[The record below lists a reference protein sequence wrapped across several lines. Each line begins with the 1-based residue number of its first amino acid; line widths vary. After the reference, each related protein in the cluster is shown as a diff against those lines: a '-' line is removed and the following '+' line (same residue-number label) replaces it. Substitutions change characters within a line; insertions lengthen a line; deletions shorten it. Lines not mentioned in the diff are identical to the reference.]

1 MAKRLN
7 YTIGVEADT
16 SKLQTQLKTAFDS
29 LNSVG
34 NRVSLAPSIQEAS
47 RAALELGQNLQ
58 KAINP
63 TTGTL
68 DLTKFNNELKQSG
81 TSLEDY
87 YVKLSKIGLEGQE
100 AFMNVVQAIT
110 SAEMPLKRTNKLF
123 DSLWVT
129 MKNTMR
135 WQLTSSALHGFVG
148 TLEKAYG
155 YAKDLNE
162 SLNNIRIVT
171 NKSSDD
177 MAVFAEQANRAAKAL
192 STTTTDYTDASLI
205 YYQQGLTDKEVLGR
219 TETTIKMANVAGTTA
234 ETASQQLTAVWNNFY
249 DGSKSLEYYA
259 DVMVKLGAATASSS
273 DEISEGIEKFA
284 AVANTVGLS
293 YDYAATALA
302 TVTAQTRESAS
313 VVGTAFR
320 TLFSRIQGLQQGETL
335 DDGTTLNK
343 YSKALAKVGVDIKDT
358 DGELKQM
365 DDILDELGAKW
376 NTLAQDQ
383 KIALAETVAGVRQWT
398 QLIALMDNWD
408 FFQEN
413 LAIAQGSSGAL
424 EQQAAIYAKSWE
436 AARDR
441 TKAAAEDIY
450 DSIINPDLFI
460 SLDNMATPLLT
471 FLAKFIDGMGGL
483 NGLLSVSALLMNK
496 VYGDKIAQSMRDMAA
511 NMSFMKDS
519 DKQRA
524 VELKRQAVELAK
536 IALYSKVERQRDV
549 SSGDQLDYQ
558 RLEIQS
564 QIIDLEG
571 KAVEYADQLTGRNA
585 EILKGQVERVKNDQ
599 KILELIAQQNKEAA
613 KGVTQSENN
622 LSKHLASNDKWQDEF
637 KGQQQRDEKG
647 HFTSQRGMKPEYQAA
662 SKEISSVLNN
672 KDIKTTQQAMK
683 AFQAQLKPVTTE
695 FAKLEAVQTEYNA
708 NGKQVTKTITN
719 MIKNFGLL
727 DKELDGLDE
736 DKAQEFITGWL
747 ETGGVSEELVGCNEK
762 MEALKAA
769 MLSLTDGSTA
779 AENAIYD
786 LIDSYVS
793 LAASGASAEEIQ
805 QRIKE
810 KIDAVSQSMEGGSLK
825 TKDWADTIVAV
836 GTHLSALSMGINA
849 LSSGIDTLS
858 DPDLTGLE
866 KFRSLMA
873 SLPMLLSAVLT
884 VSKAIKENWVKD
896 TVATTANAAAKGLLG
911 KAATAAASKITS
923 FGAAVQAALGP
934 IMLVVSIA
942 ALVITAIVSIANAA
956 KRARE
961 EQLNNQKEAYENT
974 KSEIEANEELIASY
988 REALQTYQETG
999 EGKAELNQRALEAAE
1014 ALDIE
1019 GAAVANLTGNYEAL
1033 NAAIAAKEREQTNKK
1048 LSNAVTA
1055 QSTYG
1060 ELFENA
1066 MREGRGRKSGSNY
1079 VVDFTSSSRSNSA
1092 QDKALKNS
1100 DFYTQYG
1107 DSGDWGQFKTSL
1119 NPASM
1124 AKMYEAAQKAA
1135 EDMRTAQAESG
1146 EEASDTY
1153 NELISWLAKS
1163 QTAYEEY
1170 KGVIEETNQTAFNL
1184 ATEDAGPIDNIDSY
1198 NEYLEY
1204 YKKLNAEIETRIQRG
1219 ELEESVAE
1227 SLRDSYLAG
1236 AEGIRKYVLQQQ
1248 LLNSLSERFGEG
1260 FADNEA
1266 VMKSLGALNE
1276 TELAIAISVVP
1287 KAGSVEEFANILEQ
1301 KVTDAL
1307 TTAAITSS
1315 QTMGTL
1321 VQDLNK
1327 NNSISDDDYKTL
1339 QGDDTFMQQMEEDFG
1354 TFENFQM
1361 QAQRVQIEYIRD
1373 YYTAVSQ
1380 FAVEN
1385 LGKQQEQADQEYAI
1399 ALAKYNALET
1409 LERDHS
1415 DLFNQMADLRASYA
1429 TAKSDE
1435 EREALEADWEK
1446 LQDEISNNGID
1457 IVFDIDDSTET
1468 LDTLDDKLLEIQDR
1482 IDEINKQKIEIAMNW
1497 DDFDDIKGQ
1506 MDSLGDFATT
1516 MQKDAQKVGNSYQYP
1531 IDAVRDWMEIYPDLF
1546 KEATVTNEGLIALDQ
1561 DKVDSYIDGK
1571 QDEIKSNADA
1581 KIEQWELEKQ
1591 DLEVT
1596 REKLQAEVTAY
1607 QTAEQGKI
1615 DISVLSNQQI
1625 ADLAQQLTQYQ
1636 IDCGVDEATAH
1647 ANTLNAMGLNEEQY
1661 SEIVADVSQ
1670 KNAENTTNSANEGA
1684 KNSISAFQ
1692 KMSAAIKN
1700 VAHNVLELGKSIV
1713 SLGSDNPYT
1722 PQWSNIND
1730 YLGSTSTFTGS
1741 TSDKE
1746 FKAIEG
1752 EEVDPIEAF
1761 KTKKLEQLDLDL
1773 SAIDEAIATIDSKI
1787 LAAKAIQN
1795 VKNAYDGTGGPDDD
1809 SGGSGKASIEKF
1821 EEALERYHEITRE
1834 IEYQEKLLSKLDKQ
1848 IDRTYGTKRLDLY
1861 AQKIEKL
1868 NRLAELEQQ
1877 KSVAA
1882 LAYVVADQ
1890 SEIESLGLTPQI
1902 DQDSLEITNYTELL
1916 KQAQDEYKA
1925 YLDGYN
1931 AMTKEQ
1937 QEAAA
1942 EEKQAAEDQY
1952 NDRLEALKSYEDSVD
1967 TYREE
1972 AEKFEEYLR
1981 QIEDTKLQAVI
1992 DKLELVIDAKDLKT
2006 SAQDFAKSI
2015 EEIFGDALTHGK
2027 IVAEISAEQAKLEAD
2042 MLPHYKEQY
2051 NELQDLLANATE
2063 YTDTTAIQDQL
2074 NELQSKIISSG
2085 ESILD
2090 FVNSIEDLVPDAVAA
2105 AAERFSA
2112 FTDQLEHNTTVLD
2125 TIKELYALQGV
2136 TYKTMDGFNRLQKTS
2151 QEKLEAQVVSAQLQR
2166 GWYEQAAQRL
2176 QEAQAKL
2183 DSLGGDEHDIRYDAY
2198 KKARDA
2204 YLEEFNEAQ
2213 EAYLSSAQ
2221 SAMETAQDMY
2231 LQQIER
2237 AVYEFGQAVSNGVG
2251 LDLLQ
2256 DKYDHYIEQNERY
2269 FDKVNEAYQVSAWY
2283 NKLQKDIDDTTNSA
2297 HKERLKA
2304 LQEEINQRRE
2314 GNKLSQYDLDILN
2327 AKYQVLQAQMALED
2341 AQNAKNKIQLVRDS
2355 QGNWNYQYT
2364 ADQDQIANA
2373 QQNLLDAENDW
2384 YNIAKQQITD
2394 VTGEIVSTWQECQDK
2409 IKDIYSDMTL
2419 TDEERADRAA
2429 EIYQYYSEKVKY
2441 LEEEKQNA
2449 ISDMTEAGNK
2459 NLIDN
2464 AIITG
2469 DTITDLTGVTAEE
2482 IKQVVE
2488 NYTGNITDLLLAN
2501 SEQLEEIF
2509 GDNAKFIDLF
2519 DNTYAK
2525 DLANMTQNATNFE
2538 SELRKLLDQAQAD
2551 FDSYKEKVQTVA
2563 SDTGTTL
2570 EELGKKTD
2578 EVSDATEILAEKGL
2592 AAKDSL
2598 WEMVDATQALADEQL
2613 ILAQNLMATVE
2624 QYKDLINTIAQ
2635 YEGIGSGSG
2644 SSKKGY
2650 DPNTDYSGVIMDG
2663 IANGWLKYGSDAY
2676 NELVSQRENKIDD
2689 IGLKEDYYGTRGD
2702 AADERYK
2709 NSSSVGQYDDLEAWK
2724 KKMHDLGV
2732 PGYATGGYTGI
2743 FDDEKLAFLHQKE
2756 LVLNQTDTENILAAV
2771 RTVRDFGS
2779 DFFSSIEK
2787 ALDSNAIAAMALMG
2801 QKLNPIVTTPVQD
2814 SIEQTVHID
2823 KVEFPNVTSRT
2834 EIEEA
2839 FVSLTNDAAQWARRK
2854 S

>member
-16 SKLQTQLKTAFDS
+16 SKLQTQLKTAFDN

-63 TTGTL
+63 TTGAL
-68 DLTKFNNELKQSG
+68 DLTKFNSELKQNG
-81 TSLEDY
+81 ISLEDY
-87 YVKLSKIGLEGQE
+87 YIKLSRIGLEGQE
-100 AFMNVVQAIT
+100 AFMSVAQAIT

-123 DSLWVT
+123 DQLWVT

-155 YAKDLNE
+155 YAKDLNR
-162 SLNNIRIVT
+162 SLNDIRIVS
-171 NKSSDD
+171 NKSADD
-177 MAVFAEQANRAAKAL
+177 MAVFAEQANKAAKVL

-205 YYQQGLTDKEVLGR
+205 YYQQGLTDKEVLDR

-284 AVANTVGLS
+284 AVAKTVGLS

-302 TVTAQTRESAS
+302 TITAQTRESAS

-343 YSKALAKVGVDIKDT
+343 YSEALAKVGVDIKDT
-358 DGELKQM
+358 NGDLKNM
-365 DDILDELGAKW
+365 DEILNELGDRW

-408 FFQEN
+408 FFQKN
-413 LAIAQGSSGAL
+413 LALAQGSEGTL
-424 EQQAAIYAKSWE
+424 EEQAAIYAESWE

-549 SSGDQLDYQ
+549 SNGDQLDYQ

-622 LSKHLASNDKWQDEF
+622 LSKHLISNDKWQDEF

-662 SKEISSVLNN
+662 SKEISFVLNN

-695 FAKLEAVQTEYNA
+695 FAKLEAIQTEYNA
-708 NGKQVTKTITN
+708 NGKQVTKTVTN

-736 DKAQEFITGWL
+736 DKAQEFIAGWL

-810 KIDAVSQSMEGGSLK
+810 KIEAVSQSMEDGSLK
-825 TKDWADTIVAV
+825 TKDWADTIVQA
-836 GTHLSALSMGINA
+836 GTYLSALSMGVNA
-849 LSSGIDTLS
+849 LSSAIDSVT
-858 DPDLTGLE
+858 DPDLSGLE
-866 KFRSLMA
+866 KFSSLMG
-873 SLPMLLSAVLT
+873 SLPMVISSVMSIMDLYKKVHQSAT
-884 VSKAIKENWVKD
+884 V
-896 TVATTANAAAKGLLG
+896 
-911 KAATAAASKITS
+911 AATAHAAAEEAT
-923 FGAAVQAALGP
+923 GAAATGAIPGVAGLGATISAALGP
-934 IMLVVSIA
+934 IMLIVAGLTALITIIASVVKA
-942 ALVITAIVSIANAA
+942 E

-1019 GAAVANLTGNYEAL
+1019 GAAVANLTGDYEAL
-1033 NAAIAAKEREQTNKK
+1033 NAAIAEREREQTNKK
-1048 LSNAVTA
+1048 LNNAVTA

-1079 VVDFTSSSRSNSA
+1079 VVDFTSIDRSNSA

-1107 DSGDWGQFKTSL
+1107 NSSDWGQFETSL
-1119 NPASM
+1119 DPASM
-1124 AKMYEAAQKAA
+1124 AKMYEAAQKAV
-1135 EDMRTAQAESG
+1135 EDMRAAQAESG

-1170 KGVIEETNQTAFNL
+1170 KSVIEETNQTAFNL

-1204 YKKLNAEIETRIQRG
+1204 YKKLNAEIGTRIQRG

-1315 QTMGTL
+1315 QTIGTL

-1327 NNSISDDDYKTL
+1327 NNSISNDDYKTL
-1339 QGDDTFMQQMEEDFG
+1339 QGDDTFMQQMQEDFG
-1354 TFENFQM
+1354 TFENFQI

-1380 FAVEN
+1380 FAVKN
-1385 LGKQQEQADQEYAI
+1385 LAKQQEQADQEYAI
-1399 ALAKYNALET
+1399 TLAKYNALET

-1435 EREALEADWEK
+1435 EREALEADWEE

-1457 IVFDIDDSTET
+1457 IVFDIDDSAET

-1596 REKLQAEVTAY
+1596 RAKLIAEQEAITA
-1607 QTAEQGKI
+1607 AEQGKI
-1615 DISVLSNQQI
+1615 DVSKMSNEQI
-1625 ADLAQQLTQYQ
+1625 AQMAQELTQYQ
-1636 IDCGVDEATAH
+1636 IDNGVDEATAH
-1647 ANTLNAMGLNEEQY
+1647 KNTLEAMSLNEQQY
-1661 SEIVADVSQ
+1661 SDIVADVS
-1670 KNAENTTNSANEGA
+1670 ETNA
-1684 KNSISAFQ
+1684 KNMTESSNIGANNA
-1692 KMSAAIKN
+1692 MSALSKLSASIKAIG
-1700 VAHNVLELGKSIV
+1700 HNI
-1713 SLGSDNPYT
+1713 
-1722 PQWSNIND
+1722 
-1730 YLGSTSTFTGS
+1730 
-1741 TSDKE
+1741 KE
-1746 FKAIEG
+1746 AFKAFVDPTYKADYKSVWNPVFEG
-1752 EEVDPIEAF
+1752 DTFNGYTTDKTFKGVEGKEVDPIEAF

-1787 LAAKAIQN
+1787 LATKAIQN
-1795 VKNAYDGTGGPDDD
+1795 VKNAYDGTGGPDDNSNGD
-1809 SGGSGKASIEKF
+1809 GKVSIERFK
-1821 EEALERYHEITRE
+1821 EALERYHEITRE

-1882 LAYVVADQ
+1882 LAYVAADQ
-1890 SEIESLGLTPQI
+1890 SEIESLGLAPQI
-1902 DQDSLEITNYTELL
+1902 DQNSLEITNYTELL
-1916 KQAQDEYKA
+1916 KQTQDKYKT

-1937 QEAAA
+1937 QEAAV
-1942 EEKQAAEDQY
+1942 EDKQAAEDLY

-2006 SAQDFAKSI
+2006 AAQDFAKSI

-2027 IVAEISAEQAKLEAD
+2027 IVAEISAEQAKMEVD

-2112 FTDQLEHNTTVLD
+2112 FTNQLEHNTTVLD
-2125 TIKELYALQGV
+2125 TIKELYTLQGV

-2151 QEKLEAQVVSAQLQR
+2151 QEKLEAQVASAQLQR

-2176 QEAQAKL
+2176 QEAQTKL
-2183 DSLGGDEHDIRYDAY
+2183 DSLGGDETDLRYDAY

-2213 EAYLSSAQ
+2213 DAYLSSAKE
-2221 SAMETAQDMY
+2221 AMETAQDMY
-2231 LQQIER
+2231 LQQIEK

-2256 DKYDHYIEQNERY
+2256 DKYDHYIEQNDRY
-2269 FDKVNEAYQVSAWY
+2269 FDKVNEAYQVASWY
-2283 NKLQKDIDDTTNSA
+2283 NKLQTDIDNISNSA
-2297 HKERLKA
+2297 YKQKLKV
-2304 LQEEINQRRE
+2304 LQEEINYRKE
-2314 GNKLSQYDLDILN
+2314 NNTLSQYDLDILN
-2327 AKYQVLQAQMALED
+2327 AKYQLLQAQITLEE
-2341 AQNAKNKIQLVRDS
+2341 AQNAKNQLRLVRDS

-2364 ADQDQIANA
+2364 ADQNEIADA
-2373 QQNLLDAENDW
+2373 EQKLLDAQNEW
-2384 YNIAKQQITD
+2384 YNLAKNQVKD
-2394 VTGEIVSTWQECQDK
+2394 VTGQIVSTWQECQDQ
-2409 IKDIYSDMTL
+2409 IKEIYSDMTL
-2419 TDEERADRAA
+2419 TEEERSAKAQ
-2429 EIYQYYSEKVKY
+2429 EIYTYYTEKIKY
-2441 LEEEKQNA
+2441 LEQEKQNA
-2449 ISDMTEAGNK
+2449 IKDMNEAGKTVLN
-2459 NLIDN
+2459 DF
-2464 AIITG
+2464 
-2469 DTITDLTGVTAEE
+2469 
-2482 IKQVVE
+2482 Q
-2488 NYTGNITDLLLAN
+2488 
-2501 SEQLEEIF
+2501 
-2509 GDNAKFIDLF
+2509 
-2519 DNTYAK
+2519 NTYAD
-2525 DLANMTQNATNFE
+2525 DLSNMTENTIDFE
-2538 SELRKLLDQAQAD
+2538 SQLKDILERAQSNFDAYQEQVKKVAD
-2551 FDSYKEKVQTVA
+2551 K
-2563 SDTGTTL
+2563 TGTSL
-2570 EELGKKTD
+2570 DNLADETD
-2578 EVSDATEILAEKGL
+2578 KVSDATDKLMDRGQEMSSVFWDMINDAQEASDYYLELA
-2592 AAKDSL
+2592 DSV
-2598 WEMVDATQALADEQL
+2598 WEVVEAMKALAREQGDYYEEQ
-2613 ILAQNLMATVE
+2613 ANNL
-2624 QYKDLINTIAQ
+2624 
-2635 YEGIGSGSG
+2635 
-2644 SSKKGY
+2644 GY
-2650 DPNTDYSGVIMDG
+2650 DKNTDYSSVIMDG
-2663 IANGWLKYGSDAY
+2663 IANGWLTYGSKAY
-2676 NELVSQRENKIDD
+2676 DELFQQRENKIKGEGMSQNQF
-2689 IGLKEDYYGTRGD
+2689 ISRGD
-2702 AADERYK
+2702 EAQDRFRNAEVSGKYIDK
-2709 NSSSVGQYDDLEAWK
+2709 NEWAQILHE
-2724 KKMHDLGV
+2724 LGV
-2732 PGYATGGYTGI
+2732 TGFATGGYTGT
-2743 FDDEKLAFLHQKE
+2743 FDDARLAFLHQKE
-2756 LVLNQTDTENILAAV
+2756 LVLNQEDTENILAAV
-2771 RTVRDFGS
+2771 KAVRELEPELLN
-2779 DFFSSIEK
+2779 SIIK
-2787 ALDSNAIAAMALMG
+2787 TLDGNAIAAMSLLG
-2801 QKLNPIVTTPVQD
+2801 QKLYTTYLEPTN
-2814 SIEQTVHID
+2814 STLEQVVHID

-2839 FVSLTNDAAQWARRK
+2839 FISLTNDAAQWAKRRR
-2854 S
+2854 

>member
-16 SKLQTQLKTAFDS
+16 SKLQTQLKMAFDN

-63 TTGTL
+63 TTGAL
-68 DLTKFNNELKQSG
+68 DLTKFNSELKQNG
-81 TSLEDY
+81 ISLEDY
-87 YVKLSKIGLEGQE
+87 YIKLSRIGLEGQE
-100 AFMNVVQAIT
+100 AFMSVAQAIT

-123 DSLWVT
+123 DQLWVT

-155 YAKDLNE
+155 YAKDLNR
-162 SLNNIRIVT
+162 SLNDIRIVS
-171 NKSSDD
+171 NKSADD
-177 MAVFAEQANRAAKAL
+177 MAVFAEQANKAAKAL

-205 YYQQGLTDKEVLGR
+205 YYQQGLTDKEVLDR

-343 YSKALAKVGVDIKDT
+343 YSEALAKVGVDIKDT
-358 DGELKQM
+358 NGDLKNM
-365 DDILDELGAKW
+365 DEILNELGDRW

-408 FFQEN
+408 FFQKN
-413 LAIAQGSSGAL
+413 LALAQGSEGTL
-424 EQQAAIYAKSWE
+424 EEQAAIYAESWE

-599 KILELIAQQNKEAA
+599 KILELITQQNKEAA
-613 KGVTQSENN
+613 KGVSQSETN
-622 LSKHLASNDKWQDEF
+622 LSKHLTSNNKWQDEF

-708 NGKQVTKTITN
+708 NGKQVTKTVTN

-736 DKAQEFITGWL
+736 DKAQEFIAGWL

-805 QRIKE
+805 QKIKE
-810 KIDAVSQSMEGGSLK
+810 KIEAVSQSMEDGSLK

-849 LSSGIDTLS
+849 LSSGIDALS

-866 KFRSLMA
+866 KFSSLMA

-884 VSKAIKENWVKD
+884 ISKAIKENWVKD

-911 KAATAAASKITS
+911 KAAAAAAPKIAA

-974 KSEIEANEELIASY
+974 KSEIEANEELITSY

-1019 GAAVANLTGNYEAL
+1019 GAAVANLTGDYEAL
-1033 NAAIAAKEREQTNKK
+1033 NEEIAKAERAQTENK
-1048 LSNAVTA
+1048 LSNAVIA
-1055 QSTYG
+1055 QDTYG

-1066 MREGRGRKSGSNY
+1066 MRKGKGRKSGSNY
-1079 VVDFTSSSRSNSA
+1079 IVTFGVEAGDKSA
-1092 QDKALKNS
+1092 QANVLRAT
-1100 DFYTQYG
+1100 DFYKQYG
-1107 DSGDWGQFKTSL
+1107 SGNGWGTFKSSADPTE
-1119 NPASM
+1119 M
-1124 AKMYEAAQKAA
+1124 IKMYEAAQKAV
-1135 EDMRTAQAESG
+1135 EDMRTAQTQSG
-1146 EEASDTY
+1146 EEASDLY
-1153 NELISWLAKS
+1153 NDLISWLAKS

-1184 ATEDAGPIDNIDSY
+1184 AVEGAGPIDNIDSY

-1204 YKKLNAEIETRIQRG
+1204 YKKLNEQIEIRIKEG
-1219 ELEESVAE
+1219 TLEKSVAN

-1315 QTMGTL
+1315 QTIGTL

-1327 NNSISDDDYKTL
+1327 NNSISNDDYKTL
-1339 QGDDTFMQQMEEDFG
+1339 QGDDTFMQQMQEDFG

-1385 LGKQQEQADQEYAI
+1385 LAKQQEQADQEYAI
-1399 ALAKYNALET
+1399 TLAKYNALET
-1409 LERDHS
+1409 LEHDHS

-1435 EREALEADWEK
+1435 EREALEADWEE

-1457 IVFDIDDSTET
+1457 IVFDIDDSAET

-1596 REKLQAEVTAY
+1596 RAKLIAEQEAITA
-1607 QTAEQGKI
+1607 AEQGKI
-1615 DISVLSNQQI
+1615 DVSKMSNEQI
-1625 ADLAQQLTQYQ
+1625 AQMAQELTQYQ
-1636 IDCGVDEATAH
+1636 IDNGVDEATAH
-1647 ANTLNAMGLNEEQY
+1647 KNTLKAMSLNEQQY
-1661 SEIVADVSQ
+1661 SDIVADVS
-1670 KNAENTTNSANEGA
+1670 ETNA
-1684 KNSISAFQ
+1684 KNMTESSNIGANNV
-1692 KMSAAIKN
+1692 MSALSKLSASIKAIG
-1700 VAHNVLELGKSIV
+1700 HNI
-1713 SLGSDNPYT
+1713 
-1722 PQWSNIND
+1722 
-1730 YLGSTSTFTGS
+1730 
-1741 TSDKE
+1741 KE
-1746 FKAIEG
+1746 AFKAFVDPTYKADYKSVWNPVFGGDTFNGYTTDKTFEG
-1752 EEVDPIEAF
+1752 VEGKEVDPIEAF

-1787 LAAKAIQN
+1787 LATKAIQN

-1809 SGGSGKASIEKF
+1809 SGGSGKASIERF

-1868 NRLAELEQQ
+1868 NRLTELEQQ

-1882 LAYVVADQ
+1882 LAYVAADQ

-1937 QEAAA
+1937 QEAVA
-1942 EEKQAAEDQY
+1942 EDKQAAEDLY
-1952 NDRLEALKSYEDSVD
+1952 NDRLEALKSYEDSVN

-1992 DKLELVIDAKDLKT
+1992 DKLEFVIDAKDLKT
-2006 SAQDFAKSI
+2006 AAQDFAKSI

-2027 IVAEISAEQAKLEAD
+2027 IVAEISAEQAKMEAD
-2042 MLPHYKEQY
+2042 MLPHYEKQY
-2051 NELQDLLANATE
+2051 NELQNLLANATE
-2063 YTDTTAIQDQL
+2063 YTDITAIQDQL

-2151 QEKLEAQVVSAQLQR
+2151 QEKLEAQVASAQLQR

-2176 QEAQAKL
+2176 EEAQVKL
-2183 DSLGGDEHDIRYDAY
+2183 DSLGGDETDLRYDAY

-2213 EAYLSSAQ
+2213 EVYLSSAKE
-2221 SAMETAQDMY
+2221 AMETAQDMY
-2231 LQQIER
+2231 LQQIEK

-2283 NKLQKDIDDTTNSA
+2283 NKLQQDIDDTTNSA

-2327 AKYQVLQAQMALED
+2327 AKYQVLQAQMTLEE
-2341 AQNAKNKIQLVRDS
+2341 AQNSKNQLRLVRDS

-2364 ADQDQIANA
+2364 ADQNEIADA
-2373 QQNLLDAENDW
+2373 EQKLLDAQNEW
-2384 YNIAKQQITD
+2384 YNLAKNQVKD
-2394 VTGEIVSTWQECQDK
+2394 VTGQIVSTWQECQDQ
-2409 IKDIYSDMTL
+2409 IKEIYSDMTL
-2419 TDEERADRAA
+2419 TEEERSAKAQ
-2429 EIYQYYSEKVKY
+2429 EIYTYYTEKIKY
-2441 LEEEKQNA
+2441 LEQEKQNA
-2449 ISDMTEAGNK
+2449 IKDMNEAGKTVLN
-2459 NLIDN
+2459 DF
-2464 AIITG
+2464 
-2469 DTITDLTGVTAEE
+2469 
-2482 IKQVVE
+2482 Q
-2488 NYTGNITDLLLAN
+2488 
-2501 SEQLEEIF
+2501 
-2509 GDNAKFIDLF
+2509 
-2519 DNTYAK
+2519 NTYAD
-2525 DLANMTQNATNFE
+2525 DLSNMTENTIDFE
-2538 SELRKLLDQAQAD
+2538 SQLKDILERAQSNFDAYQEQVKKVADKTGASLDNLAD
-2551 FDSYKEKVQTVA
+2551 E
-2563 SDTGTTL
+2563 
-2570 EELGKKTD
+2570 TD
-2578 EVSDATEILAEKGL
+2578 KVSDATDKLMDRGQEMSSVFWDMINDAQEASDYYLELA
-2592 AAKDSL
+2592 DSV
-2598 WEMVDATQALADEQL
+2598 WEVVEAMKALAREQGDYYEEQ
-2613 ILAQNLMATVE
+2613 ANNL
-2624 QYKDLINTIAQ
+2624 
-2635 YEGIGSGSG
+2635 
-2644 SSKKGY
+2644 GY
-2650 DPNTDYSGVIMDG
+2650 DKNTDYSSVIMDG
-2663 IANGWLKYGSDAY
+2663 IANGWLTYGSKAY
-2676 NELVSQRENKIDD
+2676 DELFQQRENKIKGEGMSQNQF
-2689 IGLKEDYYGTRGD
+2689 ISRGD
-2702 AADERYK
+2702 EAQDRFRNAEASGKYIDK
-2709 NSSSVGQYDDLEAWK
+2709 NEWAQILHE
-2724 KKMHDLGV
+2724 LGV
-2732 PGYATGGYTGI
+2732 TGFATGGYTGT
-2743 FDDEKLAFLHQKE
+2743 FDDARLAFLHQKE
-2756 LVLNQTDTENILAAV
+2756 LVLNQEDTENILAAV
-2771 RTVRDFGS
+2771 KAVRELEPELLN
-2779 DFFSSIEK
+2779 SITK
-2787 ALDSNAIAAMALMG
+2787 TLDGNAIAAMSLLG
-2801 QKLNPIVTTPVQD
+2801 QKLYTTYLEPAN
-2814 SIEQTVHID
+2814 STLEQVVHID

-2839 FVSLTNDAAQWARRK
+2839 FISLTNDAAQWAKRRR
-2854 S
+2854 

>member
-16 SKLQTQLKTAFDS
+16 SKLQTQLKMAFDN

-63 TTGTL
+63 TTGAL
-68 DLTKFNNELKQSG
+68 DLTKFNSELKQNG
-81 TSLEDY
+81 ISLEDY
-87 YVKLSKIGLEGQE
+87 YIKLSRIGLEGQE
-100 AFMNVVQAIT
+100 AFMSVAQAIT

-123 DSLWVT
+123 DQLWVT

-155 YAKDLNE
+155 YAKDLNR
-162 SLNNIRIVT
+162 SLNDIRIVS
-171 NKSSDD
+171 NKSADD
-177 MAVFAEQANRAAKAL
+177 MAVFAEQANKAAKAL

-205 YYQQGLTDKEVLGR
+205 YYQQGLTDKEVLDR

-284 AVANTVGLS
+284 AVAKTVGLS

-302 TVTAQTRESAS
+302 TITAQTRESAS

-343 YSKALAKVGVDIKDT
+343 YSEALAKVGVDIKDT
-358 DGELKQM
+358 NGDLKNM
-365 DDILDELGAKW
+365 DEILNELGDRW

-408 FFQEN
+408 FFQKN
-413 LAIAQGSSGAL
+413 LALAQGSEGTL
-424 EQQAAIYAKSWE
+424 EEQAAIYAESWE

-613 KGVTQSENN
+613 KGITQSENN
-622 LSKHLASNDKWQDEF
+622 LSKHLTSNDKWQDEF

-708 NGKQVTKTITN
+708 NGKQVTKTVTN

-736 DKAQEFITGWL
+736 DKAQEFIAGWL

-810 KIDAVSQSMEGGSLK
+810 KIEAVSQSMEDGSLRALN
-825 TKDWADTIVAV
+825 WADALVQT
-836 GTHLSALSMGINA
+836 GTYLSALSMGVNA
-849 LSSGIDTLS
+849 LSSAIDSVT
-858 DPDLTGLE
+858 DPDLSGLE
-866 KFRSLMA
+866 KFSSLMG
-873 SLPMLLSAVLT
+873 SLPMVISSVMSIMNLYKKVHQSAAV
-884 VSKAIKENWVKD
+884 
-896 TVATTANAAAKGLLG
+896 
-911 KAATAAASKITS
+911 AATAHAAAEGAT
-923 FGAAVQAALGP
+923 GAAATGAIPGVAGLGATISAALGP
-934 IMLVVSIA
+934 IMLIVAGLTALITIISSVVKA
-942 ALVITAIVSIANAA
+942 E

-1019 GAAVANLTGNYEAL
+1019 GAAVANLTGDYEAL
-1033 NAAIAAKEREQTNKK
+1033 NEEIAKAERTQTENK
-1048 LSNAVTA
+1048 LSNAVIA
-1055 QSTYG
+1055 QDTYG

-1066 MREGRGRKSGSNY
+1066 MRKGKGRKSGSNY
-1079 VVDFTSSSRSNSA
+1079 IVTFGVEAGDKSA
-1092 QDKALKNS
+1092 QANVLRAT
-1100 DFYTQYG
+1100 DFYKQYG
-1107 DSGDWGQFKTSL
+1107 SGNGWDTFKSSADPTE
-1119 NPASM
+1119 M
-1124 AKMYEAAQKAA
+1124 IKMYEAAQKAV
-1135 EDMRTAQAESG
+1135 EDMRTAQTQSG
-1146 EEASDTY
+1146 EEASDLY
-1153 NELISWLAKS
+1153 NDLISWLAKS

-1184 ATEDAGPIDNIDSY
+1184 AVEGAGPIDNIDSY

-1204 YKKLNAEIETRIQRG
+1204 YKKLNEQIEIRIKEG
-1219 ELEESVAE
+1219 TLEKSVAN

-1315 QTMGTL
+1315 QTIGTL

-1327 NNSISDDDYKTL
+1327 NNSISNDDYKTL
-1339 QGDDTFMQQMEEDFG
+1339 QGDDIFMQQMQEDFG

-1385 LGKQQEQADQEYAI
+1385 LAKQQEQADQEYAI
-1399 ALAKYNALET
+1399 TLAKYNALET
-1409 LERDHS
+1409 LEHDHS

-1435 EREALEADWEK
+1435 EREALEADWEE

-1457 IVFDIDDSTET
+1457 IVFDIDDSAET

-1596 REKLQAEVTAY
+1596 RAKLIAEQEAITA
-1607 QTAEQGKI
+1607 AEQGKI
-1615 DISVLSNQQI
+1615 DVSKMSNEQI
-1625 ADLAQQLTQYQ
+1625 AQMAQELTQYQ
-1636 IDCGVDEATAH
+1636 IDNGVDEATAH
-1647 ANTLNAMGLNEEQY
+1647 KNTLKAMSLNEQQY
-1661 SEIVADVSQ
+1661 SDIVADVS
-1670 KNAENTTNSANEGA
+1670 ETNA
-1684 KNSISAFQ
+1684 KNMTESSNIGANNV
-1692 KMSAAIKN
+1692 MSALSKLSASIKAIG
-1700 VAHNVLELGKSIV
+1700 HNI
-1713 SLGSDNPYT
+1713 
-1722 PQWSNIND
+1722 
-1730 YLGSTSTFTGS
+1730 
-1741 TSDKE
+1741 KE
-1746 FKAIEG
+1746 AFKAFVDPTYKADYKSVWNPVFGGDTFNGYTTDKTFEG
-1752 EEVDPIEAF
+1752 VEGKEVDPIEAF

-1787 LAAKAIQN
+1787 LATKAIQN

-1809 SGGSGKASIEKF
+1809 SGGSGKASIERF

-1868 NRLAELEQQ
+1868 NRLTELEQQ

-1882 LAYVVADQ
+1882 LAYVAADQ

-1937 QEAAA
+1937 QEAVA
-1942 EEKQAAEDQY
+1942 EDKQAAEDLY
-1952 NDRLEALKSYEDSVD
+1952 NDRLEALKSYEDSVN

-1992 DKLELVIDAKDLKT
+1992 DKLEFVIDAKDLKT
-2006 SAQDFAKSI
+2006 AAQDFAKSI

-2027 IVAEISAEQAKLEAD
+2027 IVAEISAEQAKMEAD
-2042 MLPHYKEQY
+2042 MLPHYEKQY
-2051 NELQDLLANATE
+2051 NELQNLLANATE
-2063 YTDTTAIQDQL
+2063 YTDITAIQDQL

-2151 QEKLEAQVVSAQLQR
+2151 QEKLEAQVASAQLQR

-2176 QEAQAKL
+2176 EEAQVKL
-2183 DSLGGDEHDIRYDAY
+2183 DSLGGDETDLRYDAY

-2213 EAYLSSAQ
+2213 EVYLSSAKE
-2221 SAMETAQDMY
+2221 AMETAQDMY
-2231 LQQIER
+2231 LQQIEK

-2283 NKLQKDIDDTTNSA
+2283 NKLQQDIDDTTNSA

-2327 AKYQVLQAQMALED
+2327 AKYQVLQAQMTLEE
-2341 AQNAKNKIQLVRDS
+2341 AQNSKNQLRLVRDS

-2364 ADQDQIANA
+2364 ADQNEIADA
-2373 QQNLLDAENDW
+2373 EQKLLDAQNEW
-2384 YNIAKQQITD
+2384 YNLAKNQVKD
-2394 VTGEIVSTWQECQDK
+2394 VTGQIVSTWQECQDQ
-2409 IKDIYSDMTL
+2409 IKEIYSDMTL
-2419 TDEERADRAA
+2419 TEEERSAKAQ
-2429 EIYQYYSEKVKY
+2429 EIYTYYTEKIKY
-2441 LEEEKQNA
+2441 LEQEKQNA
-2449 ISDMTEAGNK
+2449 IKDMNEAGKTVLN
-2459 NLIDN
+2459 DF
-2464 AIITG
+2464 
-2469 DTITDLTGVTAEE
+2469 
-2482 IKQVVE
+2482 Q
-2488 NYTGNITDLLLAN
+2488 
-2501 SEQLEEIF
+2501 
-2509 GDNAKFIDLF
+2509 
-2519 DNTYAK
+2519 NTYAD
-2525 DLANMTQNATNFE
+2525 DLSNMTENTIDFE
-2538 SELRKLLDQAQAD
+2538 SQLKDILERAQSNFDAYQEQVKKVADKTGASLDNLAD
-2551 FDSYKEKVQTVA
+2551 E
-2563 SDTGTTL
+2563 
-2570 EELGKKTD
+2570 TD
-2578 EVSDATEILAEKGL
+2578 KVSDATDKLMDRGQEMSSVFWDMINDAQEASDYYLELA
-2592 AAKDSL
+2592 DSV
-2598 WEMVDATQALADEQL
+2598 WEVVEAMKALAREQGDYYEEQ
-2613 ILAQNLMATVE
+2613 ANNL
-2624 QYKDLINTIAQ
+2624 
-2635 YEGIGSGSG
+2635 
-2644 SSKKGY
+2644 GY
-2650 DPNTDYSGVIMDG
+2650 DKNTDYSSVIMDG
-2663 IANGWLKYGSDAY
+2663 IANGWLTYGSKTYD
-2676 NELVSQRENKIDD
+2676 ELFQQRENKIKGEGMSQNQF
-2689 IGLKEDYYGTRGD
+2689 ISRGD
-2702 AADERYK
+2702 EAQDRFRNAEASGKYIDK
-2709 NSSSVGQYDDLEAWK
+2709 NEWAQILHE
-2724 KKMHDLGV
+2724 LGV
-2732 PGYATGGYTGI
+2732 TGFATGGYTGT
-2743 FDDEKLAFLHQKE
+2743 FDDARLAFLHQKE
-2756 LVLNQTDTENILAAV
+2756 LVLNQEDTENILAAV
-2771 RTVRDFGS
+2771 KAVRELEPELLN
-2779 DFFSSIEK
+2779 SITK
-2787 ALDSNAIAAMALMG
+2787 TLDGNAIAAMSLLG
-2801 QKLNPIVTTPVQD
+2801 QKLYTTYLEPANFTL
-2814 SIEQTVHID
+2814 EQVVHID

-2839 FVSLTNDAAQWARRK
+2839 FISLTNDAAQWAKRRR
-2854 S
+2854 

>member
-16 SKLQTQLKTAFDS
+16 SKLQIQLKTAFDN

-63 TTGTL
+63 TTGAL
-68 DLTKFNNELKQSG
+68 DLTKFNSELKQSG

-87 YVKLSKIGLEGQE
+87 YIKLSKIGLEGQE
-100 AFMNVVQAIT
+100 AFMSVAQAVT

-123 DSLWVT
+123 DQLWVT

-155 YAKDLNE
+155 YAKDLNR
-162 SLNNIRIVT
+162 SLNDIRIVT

-234 ETASQQLTAVWNNFY
+234 ETASQQLTAIWNNFY

-343 YSKALAKVGVDIKDT
+343 YSEALAKVGIDIKDT
-358 DGELKQM
+358 NGNLKDM
-365 DDILDELGAKW
+365 DEILNELGGRW

-413 LAIAQGSSGAL
+413 LALAQGSEGTL
-424 EQQAAIYAKSWE
+424 EQQAAIYAESWE

-460 SLDNMATPLLT
+460 NLDNMATPLLT

-483 NGLLSVSALLMNK
+483 NGLLSVSVLLMNK

-613 KGVTQSENN
+613 KGITQSENN
-622 LSKHLASNDKWQDEF
+622 LSKHLTSNDKWQDEF

-708 NGKQVTKTITN
+708 NGKQVTKTVTN

-727 DKELDGLDE
+727 DKELDRLDE
-736 DKAQEFITGWL
+736 DKAQEFIAGWL

-810 KIDAVSQSMEGGSLK
+810 KIEAVSQSMEDGSLRAL
-825 TKDWADTIVAV
+825 DWADALVQT
-836 GTHLSALSMGINA
+836 GTYLSALSMGVNA
-849 LSSGIDTLS
+849 LSSAIDSVT
-858 DPDLTGLE
+858 DPDLSGLE
-866 KFRSLMA
+866 KFSSLMG
-873 SLPMLLSAVLT
+873 SLPMVISSVMSIMDLYKKVHQSAAV
-884 VSKAIKENWVKD
+884 
-896 TVATTANAAAKGLLG
+896 
-911 KAATAAASKITS
+911 AATAHAAAEGAT
-923 FGAAVQAALGP
+923 GAAATGAIPGVAGLGATISAALGP
-934 IMLVVSIA
+934 IMLIVAGLTALITIISSVVKA
-942 ALVITAIVSIANAA
+942 E

-1019 GAAVANLTGNYEAL
+1019 GAAVANLTGDYEAL
-1033 NAAIAAKEREQTNKK
+1033 NAAIAERERGQTNKK
-1048 LSNAVTA
+1048 LNNAVTA

-1066 MREGRGRKSGSNY
+1066 MREGRGRASGSNY
-1079 VVDFTSSSRSNSA
+1079 VVDFTSSGRSNSA

-1107 DSGDWGQFKTSL
+1107 NSSDWGQFETSL
-1119 NPASM
+1119 DPASM

-1135 EDMRTAQAESG
+1135 EDMRAIQAESG

-1184 ATEDAGPIDNIDSY
+1184 ATEDAGPIDNINSY

-1315 QTMGTL
+1315 QTIGTL

-1339 QGDDTFMQQMEEDFG
+1339 QSDDTFMQQMQEDFG

-1385 LGKQQEQADQEYAI
+1385 LAKQQEQADQEYAI
-1399 ALAKYNALET
+1399 TLAKYNALET

-1435 EREALEADWEK
+1435 EREALEADWEE

-1571 QDEIKSNADA
+1571 QDEVTANADA
-1581 KIEQWELEKQ
+1581 KIQQWELEKD
-1591 DLEVT
+1591 DLEAT
-1596 REKLQAEVTAY
+1596 KEKLIAEQKAFTA
-1607 QTAEQGKI
+1607 AEQGKI
-1615 DISVLSNQQI
+1615 DISELSNEQI
-1625 ADLAQQLTQYQ
+1625 ATMAQQLTQYQ
-1636 IDCGVDEATAH
+1636 IDNGVDEAIAH
-1647 ANTLNAMGLNEEQY
+1647 KNTLEAMSLNEQQY
-1661 SEIVADVSQ
+1661 SDIVADVS
-1670 KNAENTTNSANEGA
+1670 ETNA
-1684 KNSISAFQ
+1684 KNMTESSNTGANNA
-1692 KMSAAIKN
+1692 MSALSKLSESIKAIG
-1700 VAHNVLELGKSIV
+1700 HNI
-1713 SLGSDNPYT
+1713 
-1722 PQWSNIND
+1722 
-1730 YLGSTSTFTGS
+1730 
-1741 TSDKE
+1741 KE
-1746 FKAIEG
+1746 AFKAFIDPTYTADYKSVWNPVLGGGTFDGYTTDKTFEGIEG
-1752 EEVDPIEAF
+1752 EAVDPIEAF
-1761 KTKKLEQLDLDL
+1761 KTERLKQLDLDL

-1787 LAAKAIQN
+1787 LAAKAIKN
-1795 VKNAYDGTGGPDDD
+1795 IKNAYDGTGGPDDD
-1809 SGGSGKASIEKF
+1809 SGGGGKVSIERF

-1882 LAYVVADQ
+1882 LAYVAADQ

-1902 DQDSLEITNYTELL
+1902 DQNSLEITNYTELL

-1981 QIEDTKLQAVI
+1981 QIEDIKLQAVI

-2006 SAQDFAKSI
+2006 AAQDFAKSI

-2027 IVAEISAEQAKLEAD
+2027 IVAEISAEQAKMEAD
-2042 MLPHYKEQY
+2042 MLPHYEKQY
-2051 NELQDLLANATE
+2051 NELQNLLANATE
-2063 YTDTTAIQDQL
+2063 YTDITAIQDQL

-2151 QEKLEAQVVSAQLQR
+2151 QEKLEAQVASAQLQR

-2176 QEAQAKL
+2176 EEAQVKL
-2183 DSLGGDEHDIRYDAY
+2183 DSLGGDETDLRYDAY

-2213 EAYLSSAQ
+2213 EVYLSSAKE
-2221 SAMETAQDMY
+2221 AMETAQDMY
-2231 LQQIER
+2231 LQQIEK

-2269 FDKVNEAYQVSAWY
+2269 FDKVNEAYQVSTWY
-2283 NKLQKDIDDTTNSA
+2283 NKLQQDIDDTTNSA

-2327 AKYQVLQAQMALED
+2327 AKYQVLQAQMTLEE
-2341 AQNAKNKIQLVRDS
+2341 AQNSKNQLRLVRDS

-2364 ADQDQIANA
+2364 ADQNEIADA
-2373 QQNLLDAENDW
+2373 EQKLLDAQNEW
-2384 YNIAKQQITD
+2384 YNLAKNQVKD
-2394 VTGEIVSTWQECQDK
+2394 VTGQIVSTRQECQDQ
-2409 IKDIYSDMTL
+2409 IKEIYSDMTL
-2419 TDEERADRAA
+2419 TEEERSAKAQ
-2429 EIYQYYSEKVKY
+2429 EIYTYYTEKIKY
-2441 LEEEKQNA
+2441 LEQEKQNA
-2449 ISDMTEAGNK
+2449 IKDMNEAGKTVLN
-2459 NLIDN
+2459 DF
-2464 AIITG
+2464 
-2469 DTITDLTGVTAEE
+2469 
-2482 IKQVVE
+2482 Q
-2488 NYTGNITDLLLAN
+2488 
-2501 SEQLEEIF
+2501 
-2509 GDNAKFIDLF
+2509 
-2519 DNTYAK
+2519 NTYAD
-2525 DLANMTQNATNFE
+2525 DLSNMTENTIDFE
-2538 SELRKLLDQAQAD
+2538 SQLKDILERAQSNFDAYQEQVKKVAD
-2551 FDSYKEKVQTVA
+2551 K
-2563 SDTGTTL
+2563 TGTSL
-2570 EELGKKTD
+2570 DNLADETD
-2578 EVSDATEILAEKGL
+2578 KVSDATDKLMDRGQEMSSVFWDMINDAQEASDYYLELA
-2592 AAKDSL
+2592 DSV
-2598 WEMVDATQALADEQL
+2598 WEVVEAMKALAREQGDYYEEQ
-2613 ILAQNLMATVE
+2613 ANNL
-2624 QYKDLINTIAQ
+2624 
-2635 YEGIGSGSG
+2635 
-2644 SSKKGY
+2644 GY
-2650 DPNTDYSGVIMDG
+2650 DKNTDYSSVIMDG
-2663 IANGWLKYGSDAY
+2663 IANGWLTYGSKAY
-2676 NELVSQRENKIDD
+2676 DELFQQRENKIKGEGMSQNQF
-2689 IGLKEDYYGTRGD
+2689 ISRGD
-2702 AADERYK
+2702 EAQDRFRNAEASGKYIDK
-2709 NSSSVGQYDDLEAWK
+2709 NEWAQILHE
-2724 KKMHDLGV
+2724 LGV
-2732 PGYATGGYTGI
+2732 TGFATGGYTGT
-2743 FDDEKLAFLHQKE
+2743 FDDARLAFLHQKE
-2756 LVLNQTDTENILAAV
+2756 LVLNQEDTENILAAV
-2771 RTVRDFGS
+2771 KAVRELEPELLN
-2779 DFFSSIEK
+2779 SITK
-2787 ALDSNAIAAMALMG
+2787 TLDGNAIAAMSLLG
-2801 QKLNPIVTTPVQD
+2801 QKLYTTYLEPAN
-2814 SIEQTVHID
+2814 STLEQVVHID

-2839 FVSLTNDAAQWARRK
+2839 FISLTNDAAQWAKRRR
-2854 S
+2854 

>member
-58 KAINP
+58 KVINP

-100 AFMNVVQAIT
+100 AFMSVAQAIT

-123 DSLWVT
+123 DSLWMT

-192 STTTTDYTDASLI
+192 STTTIDYTDASLI
-205 YYQQGLTDKEVLGR
+205 YYQQGLTDKEVLDR

-343 YSKALAKVGVDIKDT
+343 YSEALAKVGVDIKDT
-358 DGELKQM
+358 NGDLKDM
-365 DDILDELGAKW
+365 DEILNELGGRW

-408 FFQEN
+408 FFQKN

-424 EQQAAIYAKSWE
+424 EQQAAIYAESWE

-524 VELKRQAVELAK
+524 IELKRQAVELAK

-599 KILELIAQQNKEAA
+599 KILELITQQNKEAA

-622 LSKHLASNDKWQDEF
+622 LNKYLVSNNKWQDEF

-647 HFTSQRGMKPEYQAA
+647 HFTSQRSIKPEYQAA

-695 FAKLEAVQTEYNA
+695 YAKLEAIQTEYNA
-708 NGKQVTKTITN
+708 NGKQVTKTVTN

-727 DKELDGLDE
+727 DKELAGLDE
-736 DKAQEFITGWL
+736 NKAQEFITGWL
-747 ETGGVSEELVGCNEK
+747 ETGGVSEALVGCNEK

-805 QRIKE
+805 KRLKE
-810 KIDAVSQSMEGGSLK
+810 KIDAVSQSMEDGSLK

-866 KFRSLMA
+866 KFSSLMA

-911 KAATAAASKITS
+911 KVAAAAAPKIAA
-923 FGAAVQAALGP
+923 FGEGVQAALGP

-942 ALVITAIVSIANAA
+942 ALAITAIVSIANAA

-999 EGKAELNQRALEAAE
+999 EGKAELNQRALETAE

-1033 NAAIAAKEREQTNKK
+1033 NAAIAAKERGQTNKK
-1048 LSNAVTA
+1048 LTNAVTA

-1079 VVDFTSSSRSNSA
+1079 VVDFTSRSRSNSA
-1092 QDKALKNS
+1092 QDKALKHS
-1100 DFYTQYG
+1100 DFYKQYG
-1107 DSGDWGQFKTSL
+1107 NSSDWGQFETSFD
-1119 NPASM
+1119 PASM
-1124 AKMYEAAQKAA
+1124 AKMYEAAQKAV
-1135 EDMRTAQAESG
+1135 EDMRTAQAKSG

-1184 ATEDAGPIDNIDSY
+1184 AVEDAGPIDNIDSY

-1227 SLRDSYLAG
+1227 SLRDRYLAG

-1260 FADNEA
+1260 FAENETI
-1266 VMKSLGALNE
+1266 VKSLGALNE
-1276 TELAIAISVVP
+1276 TELAIAISVIP
-1287 KAGSVEEFANILEQ
+1287 KAGSVEEFVNILEQ

-1339 QGDDTFMQQMEEDFG
+1339 QGDNTFMQQMEEDFG

-1399 ALAKYNALET
+1399 ALAKYSALEI

-1435 EREALEADWEK
+1435 EKEALEADWEK

-1457 IVFDIDDSTET
+1457 IVFNIDDSTET

-1546 KEATVTNEGLIALDQ
+1546 KEATVTNEGLIAIDQ
-1561 DKVDSYIDGK
+1561 DKVDSYVEAK
-1571 QDEIKSNADA
+1571 QEEVKSNADA
-1581 KIEQWELEKQ
+1581 KIKQWELEKQ

-1596 REKLQAEVTAY
+1596 RAKLIAEQEAITVAD
-1607 QTAEQGKI
+1607 QGKI
-1615 DISVLSNQQI
+1615 DVSKMSNEQI
-1625 ADLAQQLTQYQ
+1625 AEMAQELTQYQ
-1636 IDCGVDEATAH
+1636 IDNGVDEATAH
-1647 ANTLNAMGLNEEQY
+1647 KNTLEAMSLNEQEY
-1661 SEIVADVSQ
+1661 SDIVADVS
-1670 KNAENTTNSANEGA
+1670 ETNA
-1684 KNSISAFQ
+1684 KNMTESSNIGANNT
-1692 KMSAAIKN
+1692 MSALSK
-1700 VAHNVLELGKSIV
+1700 L
-1713 SLGSDNPYT
+1713 
-1722 PQWSNIND
+1722 
-1730 YLGSTSTFTGS
+1730 STSI
-1741 TSDKE
+1741 
-1746 FKAIEG
+1746 KAIGHNIKETFKVITDPTYKPDYKSVWNPVLGGGTFNGYTTDKTFEGVEG
-1752 EEVDPIEAF
+1752 EQVDPIEAF
-1761 KTKKLEQLDLDL
+1761 KTKKLEQLNLDL

-1795 VKNAYDGTGGPDDD
+1795 VKNAYDGTGGPDDG
-1809 SGGSGKASIEKF
+1809 SGGSGKASIERF

-1848 IDRTYGTKRLDLY
+1848 IDRTYGTRRLDLY

-1877 KSVAA
+1877 KSIAA
-1882 LAYVVADQ
+1882 LAYVAADQ

-1952 NDRLEALKSYEDSVD
+1952 NNRLEALKSYEDSVD
-1967 TYREE
+1967 TYKEE

-2006 SAQDFAKSI
+2006 AAQDFAKSI

-2027 IVAEISAEQAKLEAD
+2027 IVAEISAEQAKLETD
-2042 MLPHYKEQY
+2042 MLPHYEEQY
-2051 NELQDLLANATE
+2051 KELQDLLANATE

-2125 TIKELYALQGV
+2125 TIKELYALQGI

-2151 QEKLEAQVVSAQLQR
+2151 QEKLEAQVASAQLQR
-2166 GWYEQAAQRL
+2166 GWYEQAAQQL

-2204 YLEEFNEAQ
+2204 YLEEFNKAQ
-2213 EAYLSSAQ
+2213 EAYLSSAK
-2221 SAMETAQDMY
+2221 SAMEAAQEMY
-2231 LQQIER
+2231 LQQIEK
-2237 AVYEFGQAVSNGVG
+2237 ATYEFGKAVSNGIG

-2256 DKYDHYIEQNERY
+2256 DKYDHYIETNQRY
-2269 FDKVNEAYQVSAWY
+2269 FDKVEEAYQVASWY
-2283 NKLQKDIDDTTNSA
+2283 NKLQKDIDSTTNTA
-2297 HKERLKA
+2297 QQQKLKA
-2304 LQEEINQRRE
+2304 LQKEIDQRKE
-2314 GNKLSQYDLDILN
+2314 NNKLSQYDLDILN
-2327 AKYQVLQAQMALED
+2327 AKYQLLQAQMALED
-2341 AQNAKNKIQLVRDS
+2341 AKNAKNKLQLVRDS

-2364 ADQDQIANA
+2364 ADQDAIANA
-2373 QQNLLDAENDW
+2373 EQKVLDAQNDW
-2384 YNIAKQQITD
+2384 YNVAKKQVTE
-2394 VTGEIVSTWQECQDK
+2394 VTGEIVSAWKECSDN
-2409 IKDIYSDMTL
+2409 IKEVYSDMTL
-2419 TDEERADRAA
+2419 TDKERTQKAE
-2429 EIYQYYSEKVKY
+2429 EIYQYYTEKIKY

-2449 ISDMTEAGNK
+2449 ILDMNEAGKEVINDFE
-2459 NLIDN
+2459 NN
-2464 AIITG
+2464 YA
-2469 DTITDLTGVTAEE
+2469 DTLDSMTSNTEDFEKALNEF
-2482 IKQVVE
+2482 
-2488 NYTGNITDLLLAN
+2488 
-2501 SEQLEEIF
+2501 LE
-2509 GDNAKFIDLF
+2509 
-2519 DNTYAK
+2519 
-2525 DLANMTQNATNFE
+2525 
-2538 SELRKLLDQAQAD
+2538 QAQND
-2551 FDSYKEKVQTVA
+2551 FDDYDQKVHEVA
-2563 SDTGTTL
+2563 DETGTTL
-2570 EELGKKTD
+2570 KDLAQVTD
-2578 EVSDATEILAEKGL
+2578 QVTNSTDKLKDSGEKASKMLWDQIDIVSDLMDEQLHLAD
-2592 AAKDSL
+2592 AV
-2598 WEMVDATQALADEQL
+2598 WETVYAYQALADA
-2613 ILAQNLMATVE
+2613 ITASVE
-2624 QYKDLINTIAQ
+2624 KKA
-2635 YEGIGSGSG
+2635 
-2644 SSKKGY
+2644 SSSDELKY
-2650 DPNTDYSGVIMDG
+2650 DPNVDYKALMEQGL
-2663 IANGWLKYGSDAY
+2663 AHGWIKYGDDLFESLYAQRGNKIASDEKITEVNTRGQFKNIEVGDEVSAKSKDQYY
-2676 NELVSQRENKIDD
+2676 NEELWNATIKRLQEKY
-2689 IGLKEDYYGTRGD
+2689 GL
-2702 AADERYK
+2702 
-2709 NSSSVGQYDDLEAWK
+2709 
-2724 KKMHDLGV
+2724 
-2732 PGYATGGYTGI
+2732 ATGGYTGL
-2743 FDDEKLAFLHQKE
+2743 FDNAKLAFLHQKE
-2756 LVLNQTDTENILAAV
+2756 LVLNQSDTKNILTAV
-2771 RTVRDFGS
+2771 QTVRNFDTNLFK
-2779 DFFSSIEK
+2779 SIEK
-2787 ALDSNAIAAMALMG
+2787 ALDSNIIAAMTLMG
-2801 QKLNPIVTTPVQD
+2801 QKLNPIATVPAQD
-2814 SIEQTVHID
+2814 SIEQIVHID
-2823 KVEFPNVTSRT
+2823 KVEFPNVVSRT

-2839 FVSLTNDAAQWARRK
+2839 FISLTNDAAQWTRRK
-2854 S
+2854 T

>member
-16 SKLQTQLKTAFDS
+16 SKLQAQLKTAFDN

-68 DLTKFNNELKQSG
+68 DLTKFNSELKQSG

-87 YVKLSKIGLEGQE
+87 YIKLSKIGLEGQE
-100 AFMNVVQAIT
+100 AFMSVAQAVT

-123 DSLWVT
+123 DQLWVT

-155 YAKDLNE
+155 YAKDLNR
-162 SLNNIRIVT
+162 SLNDIRIVS
-171 NKSSDD
+171 NKSADD
-177 MAVFAEQANRAAKAL
+177 MAVFAEQANKAAKAL

-205 YYQQGLTDKEVLGR
+205 YYQQGLTDKEVLNR

-234 ETASQQLTAVWNNFY
+234 ETASQQLTAIWNNFY

-320 TLFSRIQGLQQGETL
+320 TLFSRIQGLQLGETL

-343 YSKALAKVGVDIKDT
+343 YSEALAKVGVDIKDT
-358 DGELKQM
+358 NGDLKDM
-365 DDILDELGAKW
+365 DEILNELGSRW

-413 LAIAQGSSGAL
+413 LALAQGSEGTL
-424 EQQAAIYAKSWE
+424 EQQAAIYAESWE

-622 LSKHLASNDKWQDEF
+622 LSKHLTSNDKWQDEF

-672 KDIKTTQQAMK
+672 KGIKTTQQAMK

-708 NGKQVTKTITN
+708 NGKQVTKTVTN

-736 DKAQEFITGWL
+736 DKAQEFIAGWL

-810 KIDAVSQSMEGGSLK
+810 KIEAVSQSMEDGSLK

-849 LSSGIDTLS
+849 LSSGIDALS

-866 KFRSLMA
+866 KFSSLMA

-884 VSKAIKENWVKD
+884 ISKAIKENWVKD

-911 KAATAAASKITS
+911 KAAAAATPKIAA

-1019 GAAVANLTGNYEAL
+1019 GAAVANLTGDYEAL
-1033 NAAIAAKEREQTNKK
+1033 NAAIAEREREQTNKK
-1048 LSNAVTA
+1048 LNNAVTA

-1066 MREGRGRKSGSNY
+1066 MREGRGRKSSSNY
-1079 VVDFTSSSRSNSA
+1079 VVDFTSSGRSNSA

-1107 DSGDWGQFKTSL
+1107 NSSDWGQFETSL
-1119 NPASM
+1119 DPASM

-1135 EDMRTAQAESG
+1135 EDMRAAQAESG
-1146 EEASDTY
+1146 EEISDTY

-1266 VMKSLGALNE
+1266 VMKSLGTLNE

-1315 QTMGTL
+1315 QTIGTL

-1327 NNSISDDDYKTL
+1327 NNSISNDDYKTL
-1339 QGDDTFMQQMEEDFG
+1339 QGDDTFMQQMQEDFG

-1373 YYTAVSQ
+1373 YYTTVSQ

-1385 LGKQQEQADQEYAI
+1385 LAKQQEQADQEYAI
-1399 ALAKYNALET
+1399 TLAKYNALET

-1435 EREALEADWEK
+1435 EREALEADWEE

-1561 DKVDSYIDGK
+1561 DKVDSYINGK
-1571 QDEIKSNADA
+1571 QDEVTANADA
-1581 KIEQWELEKQ
+1581 KIQQWELEKD
-1591 DLEVT
+1591 DLEAT
-1596 REKLQAEVTAY
+1596 KEKLIAEQKAFTA
-1607 QTAEQGKI
+1607 AEQGKI
-1615 DISVLSNQQI
+1615 DISELSNEQI
-1625 ADLAQQLTQYQ
+1625 ATMAQQLTQYQ
-1636 IDCGVDEATAH
+1636 IDNGVDEATAH
-1647 ANTLNAMGLNEEQY
+1647 KNTLNAMSLNEQQY
-1661 SEIVADVSQ
+1661 SDIVADVS
-1670 KNAENTTNSANEGA
+1670 ETNA
-1684 KNSISAFQ
+1684 KNMTESSNTGANNA
-1692 KMSAAIKN
+1692 MSALSKLSASIKAIG
-1700 VAHNVLELGKSIV
+1700 HNI
-1713 SLGSDNPYT
+1713 
-1722 PQWSNIND
+1722 
-1730 YLGSTSTFTGS
+1730 
-1741 TSDKE
+1741 KE
-1746 FKAIEG
+1746 AFKAFVDPTYEADYKSVWNPVLGGDTFDGYTTDKTFEGVEG

-1761 KTKKLEQLDLDL
+1761 KTERLKQLDLDL

-1787 LAAKAIQN
+1787 LAAKAIKN

-1809 SGGSGKASIEKF
+1809 SGGGGKASIERF

-1882 LAYVVADQ
+1882 LAYIAADQ
-1890 SEIESLGLTPQI
+1890 SEIESLGLAPQI

-1942 EEKQAAEDQY
+1942 EDKQAAEDLY

-2006 SAQDFAKSI
+2006 AAQDFAKSI
-2015 EEIFGDALTHGK
+2015 EEIFGDALTHGD
-2027 IVAEISAEQAKLEAD
+2027 IVAKISAEQAQLEAD

-2151 QEKLEAQVVSAQLQR
+2151 QEKLEAQVASAQLQK

-2384 YNIAKQQITD
+2384 YNIAKQQVTD
-2394 VTGEIVSTWQECQDK
+2394 VTGEIISTWQECQDK

-2488 NYTGNITDLLLAN
+2488 NYTGDITDLLLAN

-2613 ILAQNLMATVE
+2613 ILAQNLMATIE

-2635 YEGIGSGSG
+2635 YEGMGSGSG
-2644 SSKKGY
+2644 GSKKGY

-2663 IANGWLKYGSDAY
+2663 IANGWLKYGSDEY
-2676 NELVSQRENKIDD
+2676 NELVSQRETKIDD
-2689 IGLKEDYYGTRGD
+2689 MGLKEDYYGTRGD
-2702 AADERYK
+2702 AANERYK
-2709 NSSSVGQYDDLEAWK
+2709 NSSSVGQYDDLDAWK
-2724 KKMHDLGV
+2724 KKMRELGV
-2732 PGYATGGYTGI
+2732 PGFATGGYTGI
-2743 FDDEKLAFLHQKE
+2743 FDDERLAFLHQKE

>member
-16 SKLQTQLKTAFDS
+16 SKLQTQLKMAFDN

-63 TTGTL
+63 TTGAL
-68 DLTKFNNELKQSG
+68 DLTKFNSELKQNG
-81 TSLEDY
+81 ISLEDY
-87 YVKLSKIGLEGQE
+87 YIKLSRIGLEGQE
-100 AFMNVVQAIT
+100 AFMSVAQAIT

-123 DSLWVT
+123 DQLWVT

-155 YAKDLNE
+155 YAKDLNR
-162 SLNNIRIVT
+162 SLNDIRIVS
-171 NKSSDD
+171 NKSADD
-177 MAVFAEQANRAAKAL
+177 MAVFAEQANKAAKAL

-205 YYQQGLTDKEVLGR
+205 YYQQGLTDKEVLDR

-284 AVANTVGLS
+284 AVAKTVGLS

-302 TVTAQTRESAS
+302 TITAQTRESAS

-343 YSKALAKVGVDIKDT
+343 YSEALAKVGVDIKDT
-358 DGELKQM
+358 NGDLKNM
-365 DDILDELGAKW
+365 DEILNELGDRW

-408 FFQEN
+408 FFQKN
-413 LAIAQGSSGAL
+413 LALAQGSEGTL
-424 EQQAAIYAKSWE
+424 EEQAAIYAESWE

-613 KGVTQSENN
+613 KGITQSENN
-622 LSKHLASNDKWQDEF
+622 LSKHLTSNDKWQDEF

-708 NGKQVTKTITN
+708 NGKQVTKTVTN

-736 DKAQEFITGWL
+736 DKAQEFIAGWL

-810 KIDAVSQSMEGGSLK
+810 KIEAVSQSMEDGSLRAL
-825 TKDWADTIVAV
+825 DWADALVQT
-836 GTHLSALSMGINA
+836 GTYLSALSMGVNA
-849 LSSGIDTLS
+849 LSSAIDSVT
-858 DPDLTGLE
+858 DPDLSGLE
-866 KFRSLMA
+866 KFSSLMG
-873 SLPMLLSAVLT
+873 SLPMVISSVMSIMDLYKKVHQSAAV
-884 VSKAIKENWVKD
+884 
-896 TVATTANAAAKGLLG
+896 
-911 KAATAAASKITS
+911 AATAHAAAEGAT
-923 FGAAVQAALGP
+923 GAAATEAIPGVAGLGATISAALGP
-934 IMLVVSIA
+934 IMLIVAGLTALITIISSVVKA
-942 ALVITAIVSIANAA
+942 E

-1019 GAAVANLTGNYEAL
+1019 GAAVANLTGDYEAL
-1033 NAAIAAKEREQTNKK
+1033 NEEIAKAERTQTENK
-1048 LSNAVTA
+1048 LSNAVIA
-1055 QSTYG
+1055 QDTYG

-1066 MREGRGRKSGSNY
+1066 MRKGKGRKSGSNY
-1079 VVDFTSSSRSNSA
+1079 IVTFGVEAGDKSA
-1092 QDKALKNS
+1092 QANVLRAT
-1100 DFYTQYG
+1100 DFYKQYG
-1107 DSGDWGQFKTSL
+1107 SGNGWGTFKSSADPTE
-1119 NPASM
+1119 M
-1124 AKMYEAAQKAA
+1124 IKMYEAAQKAV
-1135 EDMRTAQAESG
+1135 EDMRTAQTQSG
-1146 EEASDTY
+1146 EEASDLY
-1153 NELISWLAKS
+1153 NDLISWLAKS

-1184 ATEDAGPIDNIDSY
+1184 AVEGAGPIDNIDSY

-1204 YKKLNAEIETRIQRG
+1204 YKKLNEQIEIRIKEG
-1219 ELEESVAE
+1219 TLEKSVAN

-1315 QTMGTL
+1315 QTIGTL

-1327 NNSISDDDYKTL
+1327 NNSISNDDYKTL
-1339 QGDDTFMQQMEEDFG
+1339 QGDDTFMQQMQEDFG

-1385 LGKQQEQADQEYAI
+1385 LAKQQEQADQEYAI
-1399 ALAKYNALET
+1399 TLAKYNALET
-1409 LERDHS
+1409 LEHDHS

-1435 EREALEADWEK
+1435 EREALEADWEE

-1546 KEATVTNEGLIALDQ
+1546 KEAIVTNEGLIALDQ

-1571 QDEIKSNADA
+1571 QDEVTANADA
-1581 KIEQWELEKQ
+1581 KIQQWELEKD
-1591 DLEVT
+1591 DLEAT
-1596 REKLQAEVTAY
+1596 KEKLIAEQKAFTA
-1607 QTAEQGKI
+1607 AEQGKI
-1615 DISVLSNQQI
+1615 DISELSNEQI
-1625 ADLAQQLTQYQ
+1625 ATMAQQLTQYQ
-1636 IDCGVDEATAH
+1636 IDNGVDEATAH
-1647 ANTLNAMGLNEEQY
+1647 KNTLNAMSLNEQQY
-1661 SEIVADVSQ
+1661 SDIVADVS
-1670 KNAENTTNSANEGA
+1670 ETNA
-1684 KNSISAFQ
+1684 KNMTESSNTGANNA
-1692 KMSAAIKN
+1692 MSALSKLSASIKAIG
-1700 VAHNVLELGKSIV
+1700 HNI
-1713 SLGSDNPYT
+1713 
-1722 PQWSNIND
+1722 
-1730 YLGSTSTFTGS
+1730 
-1741 TSDKE
+1741 KE
-1746 FKAIEG
+1746 AFKAFVDPTYEADYKSVWNPVLGGDTFDGYTTDKTFEGVEG

-1761 KTKKLEQLDLDL
+1761 KTERLKQLDLDL

-1809 SGGSGKASIEKF
+1809 SGGSGKASIERF

-1868 NRLAELEQQ
+1868 NRLTELEQQ

-1882 LAYVVADQ
+1882 LAYVAADQ

-1937 QEAAA
+1937 QEAVA
-1942 EEKQAAEDQY
+1942 EDKQAAEDLY
-1952 NDRLEALKSYEDSVD
+1952 NDRLEALKSYEDSVN

-1992 DKLELVIDAKDLKT
+1992 DKLEFVIDAKDLKT
-2006 SAQDFAKSI
+2006 AAQDFAKSI

-2027 IVAEISAEQAKLEAD
+2027 IVAEISAEQAKMEAD
-2042 MLPHYKEQY
+2042 MLPHYEKQY
-2051 NELQDLLANATE
+2051 NELQNLLANATE
-2063 YTDTTAIQDQL
+2063 YTDITAIQDQL

-2151 QEKLEAQVVSAQLQR
+2151 QEKLEAQVASAQLQR
-2166 GWYEQAAQRL
+2166 GWYEQATQRL
-2176 QEAQAKL
+2176 EEAQVKL
-2183 DSLGGDEHDIRYDAY
+2183 DSLGGDETDLRYDAY

-2213 EAYLSSAQ
+2213 EVYLSSAKE
-2221 SAMETAQDMY
+2221 AMETAQDMY
-2231 LQQIER
+2231 LQQIEK

-2283 NKLQKDIDDTTNSA
+2283 NKLQQDIDDTTNSA

-2327 AKYQVLQAQMALED
+2327 AKYQVLQAQMTLEE
-2341 AQNAKNKIQLVRDS
+2341 AQNSKNQLRLVRDS

-2364 ADQDQIANA
+2364 ADQNEIADA
-2373 QQNLLDAENDW
+2373 EQKLLDAQNEW
-2384 YNIAKQQITD
+2384 YNLAKNQVKD
-2394 VTGEIVSTWQECQDK
+2394 VTGQIVSTWQECQDQ
-2409 IKDIYSDMTL
+2409 IKEIYSDMTL
-2419 TDEERADRAA
+2419 TEEERSAKAQ
-2429 EIYQYYSEKVKY
+2429 EIYTYYTEKIKY
-2441 LEEEKQNA
+2441 LEQEKQNA
-2449 ISDMTEAGNK
+2449 IKDMNEAGKTVLN
-2459 NLIDN
+2459 DF
-2464 AIITG
+2464 
-2469 DTITDLTGVTAEE
+2469 
-2482 IKQVVE
+2482 Q
-2488 NYTGNITDLLLAN
+2488 
-2501 SEQLEEIF
+2501 
-2509 GDNAKFIDLF
+2509 
-2519 DNTYAK
+2519 NTYAD
-2525 DLANMTQNATNFE
+2525 DLSNMTENTIDFE
-2538 SELRKLLDQAQAD
+2538 SQLKDILERAQSNFDAYQEQVKKVADKTGASLDNLAD
-2551 FDSYKEKVQTVA
+2551 E
-2563 SDTGTTL
+2563 
-2570 EELGKKTD
+2570 TD
-2578 EVSDATEILAEKGL
+2578 KVSDATDKLMDRGQEMSSVFWDMINDAQEASDYYLELA
-2592 AAKDSL
+2592 DSV
-2598 WEMVDATQALADEQL
+2598 WEVVEAMKALAREQGDYYEEQ
-2613 ILAQNLMATVE
+2613 ANNL
-2624 QYKDLINTIAQ
+2624 
-2635 YEGIGSGSG
+2635 
-2644 SSKKGY
+2644 GY
-2650 DPNTDYSGVIMDG
+2650 DKNTDYSSVIMDG
-2663 IANGWLKYGSDAY
+2663 IANGWLTYGSKAY
-2676 NELVSQRENKIDD
+2676 DELFQQRENKIKGEGMSQNQF
-2689 IGLKEDYYGTRGD
+2689 ISRGD
-2702 AADERYK
+2702 EAQDRFRNAEASGKYIDK
-2709 NSSSVGQYDDLEAWK
+2709 NEWAQILHE
-2724 KKMHDLGV
+2724 LGV
-2732 PGYATGGYTGI
+2732 TGFATGGYTGT
-2743 FDDEKLAFLHQKE
+2743 FDDARLAFLHQKE
-2756 LVLNQTDTENILAAV
+2756 LVLNQEDTENILAAV
-2771 RTVRDFGS
+2771 KAVRELEPELLN
-2779 DFFSSIEK
+2779 SITK
-2787 ALDSNAIAAMALMG
+2787 TLDGNAIAAMSLLG
-2801 QKLNPIVTTPVQD
+2801 QKLYTTYLEPAN
-2814 SIEQTVHID
+2814 STLEQVVHID

-2839 FVSLTNDAAQWARRK
+2839 FISLTNDAAQWAKRRR
-2854 S
+2854 

>member
-16 SKLQTQLKTAFDS
+16 SKLQTQLKTAFDN

-63 TTGTL
+63 TTGAL
-68 DLTKFNNELKQSG
+68 DLTKFNSELKQNG
-81 TSLEDY
+81 ISLEDY
-87 YVKLSKIGLEGQE
+87 YIKLSRIGLEGQE
-100 AFMNVVQAIT
+100 AFMSVAQAIT

-123 DSLWVT
+123 DQLWVT

-155 YAKDLNE
+155 YAKDLNR
-162 SLNNIRIVT
+162 SLNDIRIVS
-171 NKSSDD
+171 NKSADD
-177 MAVFAEQANRAAKAL
+177 MAVFAEQANKAAKVL

-205 YYQQGLTDKEVLGR
+205 YYQQGLTDKEVLDR

-284 AVANTVGLS
+284 AVAKTVGLS

-302 TVTAQTRESAS
+302 TITAQTRESAS

-343 YSKALAKVGVDIKDT
+343 YSEALAKVGVDIKDT
-358 DGELKQM
+358 NGDLKNM
-365 DDILDELGAKW
+365 DEILNELGDRW

-408 FFQEN
+408 FFQKN
-413 LAIAQGSSGAL
+413 LALAQGSEGTL
-424 EQQAAIYAKSWE
+424 EEQAAIYAESWE

-549 SSGDQLDYQ
+549 SNGDQLDYQ

-622 LSKHLASNDKWQDEF
+622 LSKHLISNDKWQDEF

-662 SKEISSVLNN
+662 SKEISFVLNN

-695 FAKLEAVQTEYNA
+695 FAKLEAIQTEYNA
-708 NGKQVTKTITN
+708 NGKQVTKTVTN

-736 DKAQEFITGWL
+736 DKAQEFIAGWL

-810 KIDAVSQSMEGGSLK
+810 KIEAVSQSMEDGSLK
-825 TKDWADTIVAV
+825 TKDWADTIVQA
-836 GTHLSALSMGINA
+836 GTYLSALSMGVNA
-849 LSSGIDTLS
+849 LSSAIDSVT
-858 DPDLTGLE
+858 DPDLSGLE
-866 KFRSLMA
+866 KFSSLMG
-873 SLPMLLSAVLT
+873 SLPMVISSVMSIMDLYKKVHQSAT
-884 VSKAIKENWVKD
+884 G
-896 TVATTANAAAKGLLG
+896 AAAATGAIPGVAGLG
-911 KAATAAASKITS
+911 ATIS
-923 FGAAVQAALGP
+923 AALGP
-934 IMLVVSIA
+934 IMLIVAGLTALITIIASVVKA
-942 ALVITAIVSIANAA
+942 E

-1019 GAAVANLTGNYEAL
+1019 GAAVANLTGDYEAL
-1033 NAAIAAKEREQTNKK
+1033 NAAIAEREREQTNKK
-1048 LSNAVTA
+1048 LNNAVTA

-1079 VVDFTSSSRSNSA
+1079 VVDFTSIDRSNSA

-1107 DSGDWGQFKTSL
+1107 NSSDWGQFETSL
-1119 NPASM
+1119 DPASM
-1124 AKMYEAAQKAA
+1124 AKMYEAAQKAV
-1135 EDMRTAQAESG
+1135 EDMRAAQAESG

-1170 KGVIEETNQTAFNL
+1170 KSVIEETNQTAFNL

-1204 YKKLNAEIETRIQRG
+1204 YKKLNAEIGTRIQRG

-1315 QTMGTL
+1315 QTIGTL

-1327 NNSISDDDYKTL
+1327 NNSISNDDYKTL
-1339 QGDDTFMQQMEEDFG
+1339 QGDDTFMQQMQEDFG
-1354 TFENFQM
+1354 TFENFQI

-1380 FAVEN
+1380 FAVKN
-1385 LGKQQEQADQEYAI
+1385 LAKQQEQADQEYAI
-1399 ALAKYNALET
+1399 TLAKYNALET

-1435 EREALEADWEK
+1435 EREALEADWEE

-1457 IVFDIDDSTET
+1457 IVFDIDDSAET

-1596 REKLQAEVTAY
+1596 RAKLIAEQEAITA
-1607 QTAEQGKI
+1607 AEQGKI
-1615 DISVLSNQQI
+1615 DVSKMSNEQI
-1625 ADLAQQLTQYQ
+1625 AQMAQELTQYQ
-1636 IDCGVDEATAH
+1636 IDNGVDEATAH
-1647 ANTLNAMGLNEEQY
+1647 KNTLEAMSLNEQQY
-1661 SEIVADVSQ
+1661 SDIVADVS
-1670 KNAENTTNSANEGA
+1670 ETNA
-1684 KNSISAFQ
+1684 KNMTESSNIGANNA
-1692 KMSAAIKN
+1692 MSALSKLSASIKAIG
-1700 VAHNVLELGKSIV
+1700 HNI
-1713 SLGSDNPYT
+1713 
-1722 PQWSNIND
+1722 
-1730 YLGSTSTFTGS
+1730 
-1741 TSDKE
+1741 KE
-1746 FKAIEG
+1746 AFKAFVDPTYKADYKSVWNPVFEG
-1752 EEVDPIEAF
+1752 DTFNGYTTDKTFKGVEGKEVDPIEAF

-1787 LAAKAIQN
+1787 LATKAIQN
-1795 VKNAYDGTGGPDDD
+1795 VKNAYDGTGGPDDNSNGD
-1809 SGGSGKASIEKF
+1809 GKVSIERFK
-1821 EEALERYHEITRE
+1821 EALERYHEITRE

-1882 LAYVVADQ
+1882 LAYVAADQ
-1890 SEIESLGLTPQI
+1890 SEIESLGLAPQI
-1902 DQDSLEITNYTELL
+1902 DQNSLEITNYTELL
-1916 KQAQDEYKA
+1916 KQTQDKYKT

-1931 AMTKEQ
+1931 AITKEQ

-1942 EEKQAAEDQY
+1942 EDKQAAEDLY
-1952 NDRLEALKSYEDSVD
+1952 NDRLEALKSYEDSID

-2006 SAQDFAKSI
+2006 AAQDFAKSI

-2027 IVAEISAEQAKLEAD
+2027 IVAEISAEQAKMEAD

-2112 FTDQLEHNTTVLD
+2112 FTNQLEHNTTVLD
-2125 TIKELYALQGV
+2125 TIKELYTLQGV

-2151 QEKLEAQVVSAQLQR
+2151 QEKLEAQVASAQLQR

-2176 QEAQAKL
+2176 QEAQTKL
-2183 DSLGGDEHDIRYDAY
+2183 DSLGGDETDLRYDAY

-2213 EAYLSSAQ
+2213 DAYLSSAKE
-2221 SAMETAQDMY
+2221 AMETAQDMY
-2231 LQQIER
+2231 LQQIEK

-2256 DKYDHYIEQNERY
+2256 DKYDHYIEQNDRY
-2269 FDKVNEAYQVSAWY
+2269 FDKVNEAYQVASWY
-2283 NKLQKDIDDTTNSA
+2283 NKLQTDIDNISNSA
-2297 HKERLKA
+2297 YKQKLKV
-2304 LQEEINQRRE
+2304 LQEEINYRKE
-2314 GNKLSQYDLDILN
+2314 NNTLSQYDLDILN
-2327 AKYQVLQAQMALED
+2327 AKYQLLQAQITLEE
-2341 AQNAKNKIQLVRDS
+2341 AQNAKNQLRLVRDS

-2364 ADQDQIANA
+2364 ADQNEIADA
-2373 QQNLLDAENDW
+2373 EQKLLDAQNEW
-2384 YNIAKQQITD
+2384 YNLAKNQVKD
-2394 VTGEIVSTWQECQDK
+2394 VTGQIVSTWQECQDQ
-2409 IKDIYSDMTL
+2409 IKEIYSDMTL
-2419 TDEERADRAA
+2419 TEEERSAKAQ
-2429 EIYQYYSEKVKY
+2429 EIYTYYTEKIKY
-2441 LEEEKQNA
+2441 LEQEKQNA
-2449 ISDMTEAGNK
+2449 IKDMNEAGKTVLN
-2459 NLIDN
+2459 DF
-2464 AIITG
+2464 
-2469 DTITDLTGVTAEE
+2469 
-2482 IKQVVE
+2482 Q
-2488 NYTGNITDLLLAN
+2488 
-2501 SEQLEEIF
+2501 
-2509 GDNAKFIDLF
+2509 
-2519 DNTYAK
+2519 NTYAD
-2525 DLANMTQNATNFE
+2525 DLSNMTENTIDFE
-2538 SELRKLLDQAQAD
+2538 SQLKDILERAQSNFDAYQEQVKKVAD
-2551 FDSYKEKVQTVA
+2551 K
-2563 SDTGTTL
+2563 TGTSL
-2570 EELGKKTD
+2570 DNLADETD
-2578 EVSDATEILAEKGL
+2578 KVSDATDKLMDRGQEMSSVFWDMINDAQEASDYYLELA
-2592 AAKDSL
+2592 DSV
-2598 WEMVDATQALADEQL
+2598 WEVVEAMKALAREQGDYYEEQ
-2613 ILAQNLMATVE
+2613 ANNL
-2624 QYKDLINTIAQ
+2624 
-2635 YEGIGSGSG
+2635 
-2644 SSKKGY
+2644 GY
-2650 DPNTDYSGVIMDG
+2650 DKNTDYSSVIMDG
-2663 IANGWLKYGSDAY
+2663 IANGWLTYGSKAY
-2676 NELVSQRENKIDD
+2676 DELFQQRENKIKGEGMSQNQF
-2689 IGLKEDYYGTRGD
+2689 ISRGD
-2702 AADERYK
+2702 EAQDRFRNAEVSGKYIDK
-2709 NSSSVGQYDDLEAWK
+2709 NEWAQILHE
-2724 KKMHDLGV
+2724 LGV
-2732 PGYATGGYTGI
+2732 TGFATGGYTGT
-2743 FDDEKLAFLHQKE
+2743 FDDARLAFLHQKE
-2756 LVLNQTDTENILAAV
+2756 LVLNQEDTENILAAV
-2771 RTVRDFGS
+2771 KAVRELEPELLN
-2779 DFFSSIEK
+2779 SIIK
-2787 ALDSNAIAAMALMG
+2787 TLDGNAIAAMSLLG
-2801 QKLNPIVTTPVQD
+2801 QKLYTTYLEPTN
-2814 SIEQTVHID
+2814 STLEQVVHID

-2839 FVSLTNDAAQWARRK
+2839 FISLTNDAAQWAKRRR
-2854 S
+2854 

>member
-16 SKLQTQLKTAFDS
+16 SKLQIQLKTAFDN

-63 TTGTL
+63 TTGAL
-68 DLTKFNNELKQSG
+68 DLTKFNSELKQSG

-87 YVKLSKIGLEGQE
+87 YIKLSKIGLEGQE
-100 AFMNVVQAIT
+100 AFMSVAQAVT

-123 DSLWVT
+123 DQLWVT

-155 YAKDLNE
+155 YAKDLNR
-162 SLNNIRIVT
+162 SLNDIRIVT

-234 ETASQQLTAVWNNFY
+234 ETASQQLTAIWNNFY

-343 YSKALAKVGVDIKDT
+343 YSEALAKVGIDIKDT
-358 DGELKQM
+358 NGNLKDM
-365 DDILDELGAKW
+365 DEILNELGGRW

-413 LAIAQGSSGAL
+413 LALAQGSEGTL
-424 EQQAAIYAKSWE
+424 EQQAAIYAESWE

-460 SLDNMATPLLT
+460 NLDNMATPLLT

-483 NGLLSVSALLMNK
+483 NGLLSVSVLLMNK

-613 KGVTQSENN
+613 KGITQSENN
-622 LSKHLASNDKWQDEF
+622 LSKHLTSNDKWQDEF

-708 NGKQVTKTITN
+708 NGKQVTKTVTN

-727 DKELDGLDE
+727 DKELDRLDE
-736 DKAQEFITGWL
+736 DKAQEFIAGWL

-810 KIDAVSQSMEGGSLK
+810 KIEAVSQSMEDGSLRAL
-825 TKDWADTIVAV
+825 DWADALVQT
-836 GTHLSALSMGINA
+836 GTYLSALSMGVNA
-849 LSSGIDTLS
+849 LSSAIDSVT
-858 DPDLTGLE
+858 DPDLSGLE
-866 KFRSLMA
+866 KFSSLMG
-873 SLPMLLSAVLT
+873 SLPMVISSVMSIMDLYKKVHQSAAV
-884 VSKAIKENWVKD
+884 
-896 TVATTANAAAKGLLG
+896 
-911 KAATAAASKITS
+911 AATAHAAAEGAT
-923 FGAAVQAALGP
+923 GAAATGAIPGVAGLGATISAALGP
-934 IMLVVSIA
+934 IMLIVAGLTALITIISSVVKA
-942 ALVITAIVSIANAA
+942 E

-1019 GAAVANLTGNYEAL
+1019 GAAVANLTGDYEAL
-1033 NAAIAAKEREQTNKK
+1033 NAAIAERERGQTNKK
-1048 LSNAVTA
+1048 LNNAVTA

-1066 MREGRGRKSGSNY
+1066 MREGRGRASGSNY
-1079 VVDFTSSSRSNSA
+1079 VVDFTSSGRSNSA

-1107 DSGDWGQFKTSL
+1107 NSSDWGQFETSL
-1119 NPASM
+1119 DPASM

-1135 EDMRTAQAESG
+1135 EDMRAIQAESG

-1184 ATEDAGPIDNIDSY
+1184 ATEDAGPIDNINSY

-1315 QTMGTL
+1315 QTIGTL

-1339 QGDDTFMQQMEEDFG
+1339 QSDDTFMQQMQEDFG

-1385 LGKQQEQADQEYAI
+1385 LAKQQEQADQEYAI
-1399 ALAKYNALET
+1399 TLAKYNALET

-1435 EREALEADWEK
+1435 EREALEADWEE

-1571 QDEIKSNADA
+1571 QDEVTANADA
-1581 KIEQWELEKQ
+1581 KIQQWELEKD
-1591 DLEVT
+1591 DLEAT
-1596 REKLQAEVTAY
+1596 KEKLIAEQKAFTA
-1607 QTAEQGKI
+1607 AEQGKI
-1615 DISVLSNQQI
+1615 DISELSNEQI
-1625 ADLAQQLTQYQ
+1625 ATMAQQLTQYQ
-1636 IDCGVDEATAH
+1636 IDNGVDEAIAH
-1647 ANTLNAMGLNEEQY
+1647 KNTLEAMSLNEQQY
-1661 SEIVADVSQ
+1661 SDIVADVS
-1670 KNAENTTNSANEGA
+1670 ETNA
-1684 KNSISAFQ
+1684 KNMTESSNTGANNA
-1692 KMSAAIKN
+1692 MSALSKLSESIKAIG
-1700 VAHNVLELGKSIV
+1700 HNI
-1713 SLGSDNPYT
+1713 
-1722 PQWSNIND
+1722 
-1730 YLGSTSTFTGS
+1730 
-1741 TSDKE
+1741 KE
-1746 FKAIEG
+1746 AFKAFIDPTYTADYKSVWNPVLGGGTFDGYTTDKTFEGIEG
-1752 EEVDPIEAF
+1752 EAVDPIEAF
-1761 KTKKLEQLDLDL
+1761 KTERLKQLDLDL

-1787 LAAKAIQN
+1787 LAAKAIKN
-1795 VKNAYDGTGGPDDD
+1795 IKNAYDGTGGPDDD
-1809 SGGSGKASIEKF
+1809 SGGGGKVSIERF

-1882 LAYVVADQ
+1882 LAYVAADQ

-1902 DQDSLEITNYTELL
+1902 DQNSLEITNYTELL

-1981 QIEDTKLQAVI
+1981 QIEDIKLQAVI

-2006 SAQDFAKSI
+2006 AAQDFAKSI

-2027 IVAEISAEQAKLEAD
+2027 IVAEISAEQAKMEAD
-2042 MLPHYKEQY
+2042 MLPHYEKQY
-2051 NELQDLLANATE
+2051 NELQNLLANATE
-2063 YTDTTAIQDQL
+2063 YTDITAIQDQL

-2151 QEKLEAQVVSAQLQR
+2151 QEKLEAQVASAQLQR

-2176 QEAQAKL
+2176 EEAQVKL
-2183 DSLGGDEHDIRYDAY
+2183 DSLGGDETDLRYDAY

-2213 EAYLSSAQ
+2213 EVYLSSAKE
-2221 SAMETAQDMY
+2221 AMETAQDMY
-2231 LQQIER
+2231 LQQIEK

-2269 FDKVNEAYQVSAWY
+2269 FDKVNEAYQVSTWY
-2283 NKLQKDIDDTTNSA
+2283 NKLQQDIDDTTNSA

-2327 AKYQVLQAQMALED
+2327 AKYQVLQAQMTLEE
-2341 AQNAKNKIQLVRDS
+2341 AQNSKNQLRLVRDS

-2364 ADQDQIANA
+2364 ADQNEIADA
-2373 QQNLLDAENDW
+2373 EQKLLDAQNEW
-2384 YNIAKQQITD
+2384 YNLAKNQVKD
-2394 VTGEIVSTWQECQDK
+2394 VTGQIVSTWQECQDQ
-2409 IKDIYSDMTL
+2409 IKEIYSDMTL
-2419 TDEERADRAA
+2419 TEEERSAKAQ
-2429 EIYQYYSEKVKY
+2429 EIYTYYTEKIKY
-2441 LEEEKQNA
+2441 LEQEKQNA
-2449 ISDMTEAGNK
+2449 IKDMNEAGKTVLN
-2459 NLIDN
+2459 DF
-2464 AIITG
+2464 
-2469 DTITDLTGVTAEE
+2469 
-2482 IKQVVE
+2482 Q
-2488 NYTGNITDLLLAN
+2488 
-2501 SEQLEEIF
+2501 
-2509 GDNAKFIDLF
+2509 
-2519 DNTYAK
+2519 NTYAD
-2525 DLANMTQNATNFE
+2525 DLSNMTENTIDFE
-2538 SELRKLLDQAQAD
+2538 SQLKDILERAQSNFDAYQEQVKKVAD
-2551 FDSYKEKVQTVA
+2551 K
-2563 SDTGTTL
+2563 TGTSL
-2570 EELGKKTD
+2570 DNLADETD
-2578 EVSDATEILAEKGL
+2578 KVSDATDKLMDRGQEMSSVFWDMINDAQEASDYYLELA
-2592 AAKDSL
+2592 DSV
-2598 WEMVDATQALADEQL
+2598 WEVVEAMKALAREQGDYYEEQ
-2613 ILAQNLMATVE
+2613 ANNL
-2624 QYKDLINTIAQ
+2624 
-2635 YEGIGSGSG
+2635 
-2644 SSKKGY
+2644 GY
-2650 DPNTDYSGVIMDG
+2650 DKNTDYSSVIMDG
-2663 IANGWLKYGSDAY
+2663 IANGWLTYGSKAY
-2676 NELVSQRENKIDD
+2676 DELFQQRENKIKGEGMSQNQF
-2689 IGLKEDYYGTRGD
+2689 ISRGD
-2702 AADERYK
+2702 EAQDRFRNAEASGKYIDK
-2709 NSSSVGQYDDLEAWK
+2709 NEWAQILHE
-2724 KKMHDLGV
+2724 LGV
-2732 PGYATGGYTGI
+2732 TGFATGGYTGT
-2743 FDDEKLAFLHQKE
+2743 FDDARLAFLHQKE
-2756 LVLNQTDTENILAAV
+2756 LVLNQEDTENILAAV
-2771 RTVRDFGS
+2771 KAVRELEPELLN
-2779 DFFSSIEK
+2779 SITK
-2787 ALDSNAIAAMALMG
+2787 TLDGNAIAAMSLLG
-2801 QKLNPIVTTPVQD
+2801 QKLYTTYLEPAN
-2814 SIEQTVHID
+2814 STLEQVVHID

-2839 FVSLTNDAAQWARRK
+2839 FISLTNDAAQWAKRRR
-2854 S
+2854 